1 MIEAAKGVLLK
12 FIPDVFIL
20 TDHRKGPA
28 SGLSPGYGITLTA
41 ETINGI
47 IIIFSLYHTYC
58 ETIICFLFFLVFRLI
73 LICWSCLQLSWRW
86 QNPIS
91 CWRFRG
97 TGCIS
102 FTGRNLSRW
111 MCWFNKSTPCTIADD
126 PRTQRC
132 FSSSSRTSLAFYVR
146 ITANP
151 TSSVQVFIWIW
162 TENVLSE

>member
-58 ETIICFLFFLVFRLI
+58 ETIIWFLFFLVFRLI
-73 LICWSCLQLSWRW
+73 LIC
-86 QNPIS
+86 
-91 CWRFRG
+91 
-97 TGCIS
+97 
-102 FTGRNLSRW
+102 
-111 MCWFNKSTPCTIADD
+111 
-126 PRTQRC
+126 
-132 FSSSSRTSLAFYVR
+132 
-146 ITANP
+146 
-151 TSSVQVFIWIW
+151 
-162 TENVLSE
+162 